1 MTKKRKINLSWEDPV
16 TKQQR
21 KPFLSAPIALGRLF
35 GEMPST
41 LGNRHVSRVVLDNDD
56 RVSRY
61 HALIDI
67 QQNNWVI
74 FDQNS
79 GNGTFVN
86 GVCRD
91 SWVLTSGDVLQI
103 GDRAITITFL
113 PESSPSLPIPFNPE
127 TGLPDPHAVLTPNL
141 QSFPPP
147 GFRQAE
153 FISEEFLQQSG
164 IFDPQ
169 TDRFDYAAI
178 GAGLGSYIWVDFL
191 RICGV
196 RPQKIVALG
205 TQSQPYAKYK
215 QLCLNS
221 QIPLHERLRSN
232 SDSCPDNI
240 WGWPG
245 YALREAWQDL
255 GQGRVRNALR
265 YLWQVFA
272 EPTFAETY
280 TPRAENV
287 FASIDRETERIGWDR
302 MYRYGSVRAI
312 RKTHDGKYAIA
323 YSRGKGNYGYIVAKH
338 IHLATGYPAIRFLPH
353 LQTYREQTRDL
364 TLVVNAYEP
373 HDYIY
378 QNLGMQGGMVLIQ
391 GRGIVASRII
401 QRLSEVRQQSG
412 KPIKIVHLMR
422 SPLQSGYQFG
432 RSRRP
437 VKHHWEFQPF
447 NWPKAC
453 WGGDLREILE
463 GADPQTRLNLLKSWG
478 GTTTAD
484 RLDWQQLTEL
494 GLHQGWYEI
503 QFGTVQKVERVGP
516 KLQVIYAIP
525 GQSRSSQTL
534 SEIDFI
540 IDATGLDAEVKA
552 SPLLEDL
559 VTRYQLPLLDNG
571 RLAVRNDFEVVTM
584 QSPVSGEPPGRIY
597 AAGAI
602 TLGGPY
608 AAVDSFLGLQYA
620 ALRSIDA
627 LTAARSPGLRYLN
640 GFSSLRQWWNW
651 ATARSP

>member
-1 MTKKRKINLSWEDPV
+1 MNEKRKIRLSWEDPI
-16 TKQQR
+16 TKQR
-21 KPFLSAPIALGRLF
+21 REPFLSAPIALGRLF
-35 GEMPST
+35 GAMPET
-41 LGNRHVSRVVLDNDD
+41 LDNRHVSRVILDNDD

-67 QQNNWVI
+67 QQNHWVI
-74 FDQNS
+74 FDRNS

-86 GVCRD
+86 GVRRD
-91 SWVLTSGDVLQI
+91 YWVLTSGDVLQI
-103 GDRAITITFL
+103 GDRTITITFL
-113 PESSPSLPIPFNPE
+113 PESSPSLPIPFHPE
-127 TGLPDPHAVLTPNL
+127 TGLPDPHAVLTPSP

-153 FISEEFLQQSG
+153 FVSEEFLQQSG

-169 TDRFDYAAI
+169 TDRFDYGTI

-191 RICGV
+191 RIFGV
-196 RPQKIVALG
+196 RSSKIVAVG
-205 TQSQPYAKYK
+205 TQPQPYAKYK

-245 YALREAWQDL
+245 YALRETWYDL
-255 GQGRVRNALR
+255 KRGKFKNALR

-280 TPRAENV
+280 TPRAGNV
-287 FASIDRETERIGWDR
+287 FASIDREAARIGWDQ

-312 RKTHDGKYAIA
+312 RKTQNGQYAIA

-364 TLVVNAYEP
+364 MLVVNAYEP
-373 HDYIY
+373 HDHIY
-378 QNLGMQGGMVLIQ
+378 QYLGIQGGTVLIQ
-391 GRGIVASRII
+391 GRGIVASRLI
-401 QRLSEVRQQSG
+401 QRLSEVRQQTG
-412 KPIKIVHLMR
+412 KPIQIIHLMR
-422 SPLQSGYQFG
+422 SPLQSGHQFG
-432 RSRRP
+432 RSRRA

-463 GADPQTRLNLLKSWG
+463 RAHPQTRLNLLKSWG

-484 RLDWQQLTEL
+484 RRDWQQLTEL
-494 GLHQGWYEI
+494 GLYQGWYEI
-503 QFGTVQKVERVGP
+503 LFGNVQKVEQIGQ
-516 KLQVIYAIP
+516 KLQVFYAV
-525 GQSRSSQTL
+525 SSN
-534 SEIDFI
+534 SELTRQETDFI

-559 VTRYQLPLLDNG
+559 VTRYQLPLLENG
-571 RLAVRNDFEVVTM
+571 RLAVSNDFEVVEM
-584 QSPVSGEPPGRIY
+584 RSPISGQSPGRMY

-620 ALRSIDA
+620 ALRSIDS
-627 LTAARSPGLRYLN
+627 LTAAKSPGLRYLN
-640 GFSSLRQWWNW
+640 GFSSLQQWWNW
-651 ATARSP
+651 AKNRSP

>member
-1 MTKKRKINLSWEDPV
+1 MTQKRKIRLSWEDPV
-16 TKQQR
+16 TRQR
-21 KPFLSAPIALGRLF
+21 QEPLLSEPIALGRLF
-35 GEMPST
+35 GAMPDT
-41 LGNRHVSRVVLDNDD
+41 LDDRHVSRVVLDNDD

-61 HALIDI
+61 HALIDF

-74 FDQNS
+74 LDRNS

-86 GVCRD
+86 QVRRD
-91 SWVLTSGDVLQI
+91 YWVLTSGDVLQI
-103 GDRAITITFL
+103 GDRAITITL
-113 PESSPSLPIPFNPE
+113 IPESSPSSTIPFNPE
-127 TGLPDPHAVLTPNL
+127 TGLPYSQSVSTPSP

-147 GFRQAE
+147 AFRQAE
-153 FISEEFLQQSG
+153 FISEEFLRQSG

-191 RICGV
+191 RIFGV
-196 RPQKIVALG
+196 RPQQIIALG
-205 TQSQPYAKYK
+205 TQPQPYAKYK

-245 YALREAWQDL
+245 YALREAWSDFKRGKL
-255 GQGRVRNALR
+255 GNAWR

-272 EPTFAETY
+272 EPTFVETY
-280 TPRAENV
+280 TPRAGNV
-287 FASIDRETERIGWDR
+287 FASLDREMTRIGWDR
-302 MYRYGSVRAI
+302 MYRYGSIRTI
-312 RKTHDGKYAIA
+312 RKTQDGKYAIA
-323 YSRGKGNYGYIVAKH
+323 YSRGKGNYGYVVAKY

-364 TLVVNAYEP
+364 TLVMNAYEP
-373 HDYIY
+373 HDRIY
-378 QNLGMQGGMVLIQ
+378 QYLGIQGGTVLIQ
-391 GRGIVASRII
+391 GRGIVASRIV
-401 QRLSEVRQQSG
+401 QRLFEVRKQTG
-412 KPIKIVHLMR
+412 KSIEIVHLMR
-422 SPLQSGYQFG
+422 SPLQSGHQFG
-432 RSRRP
+432 RARRA

-463 GADPQTRLNLLKSWG
+463 RADSQTRLNLLKSWG

-484 RLDWQQLTEL
+484 RRDWQQLTEL
-494 GLHQGWYEI
+494 GLRQGWYKI
-503 QFGTVQKVERVGP
+503 QFGNVQKVEKIGQ
-516 KLQVIYAIP
+516 KLQVLYTV
-525 GQSRSSQTL
+525 SSTSELTQQQT
-534 SEIDFI
+534 DFI

-559 VTRYQLPLLDNG
+559 VTHYQLPLLENG
-571 RLAVRNDFEVVTM
+571 RLAVSNEFEVVEM
-584 QSPVSGEPPGRIY
+584 RSPITGEPPGRMY

-620 ALRSIDA
+620 ALRSVDC
-627 LTAARSPGLRYLN
+627 LTTANSPGLRYLN
-640 GFSSLRQWWNW
+640 GFSSLQQWWNW
-651 ATARSP
+651 AIGRSP

>member
-1 MTKKRKINLSWEDPV
+1 MTGKPQIQLSWEDPINR
-16 TKQQR
+16 QQHELL
-21 KPFLSAPIALGRLF
+21 LSAPIALGRIF
-35 GEMPST
+35 GSMPDT
-41 LGNRHVSRVVLDNDD
+41 LENRYVSRVVLDNDD

-61 HALIDI
+61 HALIDF

-74 FDQNS
+74 SDRNS
-79 GNGTFVN
+79 GNGTFIN
-86 GVCRD
+86 GVRRD
-91 SWVLTSGDVLQI
+91 YWVLTANDVLQI
-103 GDRAITITFL
+103 GDRSITITFS
-113 PESSPSLPIPFNPE
+113 PVSSRVSTIPFHPDTGFPE
-127 TGLPDPHAVLTPNL
+127 PHIIPTPSP

-147 GFRQAE
+147 AFRNAE
-153 FISEEFLQQSG
+153 FVSEEFLRQSG
-164 IFDPQ
+164 GFDSKI
-169 TDRFDYAAI
+169 DRVDYAAI

-191 RICGV
+191 RIFGV
-196 RPQKIVALG
+196 RSPQIIALG
-205 TQSQPYAKYK
+205 TQPQPYAKYK

-255 GQGRVRNALR
+255 GRAKVGNALR

-280 TPRAENV
+280 TPRAGNV
-287 FASIDRETERIGWDR
+287 FASIDREASRIGWQQ
-302 MYRYGSVRAI
+302 MYRYGSVRVI
-312 RKTHDGKYAIA
+312 RKTYDGQYAIA
-323 YSRGKGNYGYIVAKH
+323 YSAGKGNYGYIVAKYL
-338 IHLATGYPAIRFLPH
+338 HLATGYPAIRFLPH

-373 HDYIY
+373 HDHIY
-378 QNLGMQGGMVLIQ
+378 QYLGIQGGTVLIQ

-401 QRLSEVRQQSG
+401 QRVFEVRQQTG

-422 SPLQSGYQFG
+422 SPLQSGHQFG
-432 RSRRP
+432 RSRRA

-453 WGGDLREILE
+453 WGGELREILE
-463 GADPQTRLNLLKSWG
+463 RADPKSRLNLLKIWG

-484 RLDWQQLTEL
+484 RRDWQQLTER
-494 GLHQGWYEI
+494 GLRQGWYEI
-503 QFGTVQKVERVGP
+503 QFGNVHKVEPRGQ
-516 KLQVIYAIP
+516 KLLLHYTVPNPSGLTEQEV
-525 GQSRSSQTL
+525 
-534 SEIDFI
+534 DFI

-559 VTRYQLPLLDNG
+559 VTHYQLPLLDNG
-571 RLAVRNDFEVVTM
+571 RLAVSNDFEVTAM
-584 QSPVSGEPPGRIY
+584 QSPAAGSPPGRMY

-602 TLGGPY
+602 VLGGPY

-620 ALRSIDA
+620 ALRSVDA
-627 LTAARSPGLRYLN
+627 LATARSPGLRYLN
-640 GFSSLRQWWNW
+640 GFSSLSQWWKW
-651 ATARSP
+651 AIGRSP

>member
-1 MTKKRKINLSWEDPV
+1 MTQKRKIRLSWEDPV
-16 TKQQR
+16 TGQQR
-21 KPFLSAPIALGRLF
+21 ESLLSAPIALGRLF
-35 GEMPST
+35 GAMPDN
-41 LGNRHVSRVVLDNDD
+41 LDGRHVSRVVFDNDD

-61 HALIDI
+61 HALIDF
-67 QQNNWVI
+67 QQNHWI
-74 FDQNS
+74 IIDRNS

-86 GVCRD
+86 GVRRND
-91 SWVLTSGDVLQI
+91 WVLASGDVLQI
-103 GDRAITITFL
+103 GDRVMTITFSL
-113 PESSPSLPIPFNPE
+113 ESSPNSAIPFDPK
-127 TGLPDPHAVLTPNL
+127 TGLLDPHAVLTPNPY
-141 QSFPPP
+141 SFPPSE
-147 GFRQAE
+147 FRQAE
-153 FISEEFLQQSG
+153 FISEEFLQNSG
-164 IFDPQ
+164 IFNPQ

-191 RICGV
+191 RIFGV
-196 RPQKIVALG
+196 RSSQIVALG
-205 TQSQPYAKYK
+205 TQPQPYAKYK

-221 QIPLHERLRSN
+221 QIPLYERLRSN

-245 YALREAWQDL
+245 YALREAWHDL
-255 GQGRVRNALR
+255 GRGKLGNALK

-280 TPRAENV
+280 TPRASNI
-287 FASIDRETERIGWDR
+287 FASIDREAARIGWDR

-312 RKTHDGKYAIA
+312 RKTQEGGYAIA

-378 QNLGMQGGMVLIQ
+378 QNLGMQGGTVLIQ

-401 QRLSEVRQQSG
+401 QRLSEVRQQTG

-422 SPLQSGYQFG
+422 SKLPGGRQFG
-432 RSRRP
+432 RSRRA

-463 GADPQTRLNLLKSWG
+463 RADPQTRLNLLKSWG

-484 RLDWQQLTEL
+484 RRDWQQLTEF

-503 QFGTVQKVERVGP
+503 QFGTVQKVERSGQ
-516 KLQVIYAIP
+516 KLQVIYTVP
-525 GQSRSSQTL
+525 GQSRQTIQ
-534 SEIDFI
+534 EADFI

-559 VTRYQLPLLDNG
+559 VTRYQLPLLENG
-571 RLAVRNDFEVVTM
+571 RLAVTNDFEMVEM
-584 QSPVSGEPPGRIY
+584 RSIVSGESPGRMY
-597 AAGAI
+597 AAGTI

-620 ALRSIDA
+620 ALRSIDS
-627 LTAARSPGLRYLN
+627 LTAAKSIGLRYLN
-640 GFSSLRQWWNW
+640 GFSSLQQWWNW
-651 ATARSP
+651 AIGRSP